1 MNNQDQRPVYMG
13 TFSKYTKSYD
23 HKISI
28 IENNAMDLE
37 KKVRFYINKLDDY
50 QVNTNRTLLIMGIVN
65 ISMVAIYLLTIF
77 N

>member
-13 TFSKYTKSYD
+13 TFSKYTRSYE
-23 HKISI
+23 HKLAEIDNNM
-28 IENNAMDLE
+28 IELE

-50 QVNTNRTLLIMGIVN
+50 KLGNTRMLLIMGAINV
-65 ISMVAIYLLTIF
+65 SMLAIYLLTIF